1 MRTTLTPS
9 ARISSKSARAFAG
22 SPTKWPSAS
31 GANGP
36 YVTPFRKNLRS
47 PSKKNFARTRMGS
60 SDGGAPS
67 GTKVGTGAREEEE
80 ALGAAD
86 SDMGWP
92 ILRMS
97 PASPQGALSENRNL

>member
-47 PSKKNFARTRMGS
+47 PSKKNFARTRIGS
-60 SDGGAPS
+60 SDGATPAGRGA
-67 GTKVGTGAREEEE
+67 GTVAREDGE
-80 ALGAAD
+80 ALGAAI
-86 SDMGWP
+86 SDMGEA
-92 ILRMS
+92 ILKTS
-97 PASPQGALSENRNL
+97 HPSPQGRRGKVLGS